1 MSVGMK
7 AGLTDRKYNVLS
19 MEAKQEASKVGSL
32 RGSIENGDGNHAGF
46 LGEHAFIEVFGGE
59 RHNTYDYDIL
69 YDGWKVDV
77 KTKRR
82 TVDPKGYYEASIPDY
97 NTEQDCDMYYFVSI
111 NTDTKSVWFCGF
123 MPPSRFYEEA
133 TFHEEGDRNLDNG
146 FRYKTDCWNLAYK
159 EMLELP

>member
-1 MSVGMK
+1 MK
-7 AGLTDRKYNVLS
+7 ARLSKRRYNAFHRD
-19 MEAKQEASKVGSL
+19 AKEDAKRMGSL
-32 RGSIENGDGNHAGF
+32 HGSIEDGDGNVAGF
-46 LGEHAFIEVFGGE
+46 LGERAFVDFFGGE

-82 TVDPKGYYEASIPDY
+82 TVDPKGYYEASIADY

-111 NTDTKSVWFCGF
+111 NTEDKSVWLCGF
-123 MPPSRFYEEA
+123 MPPSRFYDEA
-133 TFHEEGDRNLDNG
+133 TFHEEGDFDPDNG
-146 FRYKTDCWNLAYK
+146 FHYKADCWNLAYK